1 MSGSSSSEC
10 DRIVRVLNGH
20 YGHIPWWPGDTD
32 EVLIGAILTQQT
44 RWENVV
50 RALALLK
57 ERSLCTVADLHE
69 AHPADIESAIRC
81 TGFYNVKTRRLKALA
96 TFVMCE
102 YGGPGPMAEYPTELL
117 RVGLLRVS
125 GIGEETADSIL
136 CYGFHRASFVIDAYT
151 HRICG
156 CARIPEQKSRLKAL
170 FEEVLPPDP
179 DTYRQTHAHI
189 VEYAKEY
196 CGKKRCETCILMNS
210 NE

>member
-10 DRIVRVLNGH
+10 ARIVRVLNGY

-32 EVLIGAILTQQT
+32 EVLIGAVLTQQT

-57 ERSLCTVADLHE
+57 ERSLCSVAALYE
-69 AHPADIESAIRC
+69 AEPREIESAIRS
-81 TGFYNVKTRRLKALA
+81 TGFYKVKTRRLKALA
-96 TFVMCE
+96 TFVVQE
-102 YGGPGPMAEYPTELL
+102 YGGIGSMAECPTELL
-117 RVGLLRVS
+117 RERLLRVS

-136 CYGFHRASFVIDAYT
+136 CFGFHRASFVIDAYT

-156 CARIPEQKSRLKAL
+156 CAGILEEKSRLKVL

-179 DTYRQTHAHI
+179 DAYRQTHAHI

-196 CGKKRCETCILMNS
+196 CGKKRCERCILMNS
-210 NE
+210 SE

>member
-1 MSGSSSSEC
+1 MSGSSSSDC
-10 DRIVRVLNGH
+10 ARIVRVLNGH
-20 YGHIPWWPGDTD
+20 YGTIPWWPGDTD
-32 EVLIGAILTQQT
+32 EVIIGAVLTQQT

-57 ERSLCTVADLHE
+57 ERALCSVTALYDAE
-69 AHPADIESAIRC
+69 PADIESAIRC
-81 TGFYNVKTRRLKALA
+81 TGFYKVKTRRLKALS
-96 TFVMCE
+96 TFIMSE
-102 YGGPGPMAEYPTELL
+102 YGGTWHMAEYTTELL
-117 RVGLLRVS
+117 REGLLQVS

-136 CYGFHRASFVIDAYT
+136 CYGFNRASFVIDAYT

-156 CARIPEQKSRLKAL
+156 CAGIPEQKSRLKAL
-170 FEEVLPPDP
+170 FEEVLPRDNAA
-179 DTYRQTHAHI
+179 YRQTHAHI

>member
-10 DRIVRVLNGH
+10 ARIVRVLNGH

-32 EVLIGAILTQQT
+32 EVLIGAVLTQQT

-57 ERSLCTVADLHE
+57 EGSLCSVAALYE
-69 AHPADIESAIRC
+69 AGPAEIERAIRC
-81 TGFYNVKTRRLKALA
+81 TGFYRVKTRRLKALA
-96 TFVMCE
+96 TFVMRE
-102 YGGPGPMAEYPTELL
+102 YGGPGVMAESPTALL
-117 RVGLLRVS
+117 REGLLRVS

-156 CARIPEQKSRLKAL
+156 CAGIPEQKSRLKAL
-170 FEEVLPPDP
+170 FEEVLPADP
-179 DTYRQTHAHI
+179 EVYRQTHAHI

-196 CGKKRCETCILMNS
+196 CGRKRCETCILMNS

>member
-10 DRIVRVLNGH
+10 ARIVRVLKHH
-20 YGHIPWWPGDTD
+20 YGYIPWWPGDTD

-57 ERSLCTVADLHE
+57 ENSLCSVAAVYKAE
-69 AHPADIESAIRC
+69 TAEIENAIRC
-81 TGFYNVKTRRLKALA
+81 TGFYKVKARRLKALA
-96 TFVMCE
+96 KFVMGE
-102 YGGPGPMAEYPTELL
+102 YNGPEKMAEYPTALL
-117 RVGLLRVS
+117 REGLLKVS

-136 CYGFHRASFVIDAYT
+136 CYGFYRASFVIDTYT

-156 CARIPEQKSRLKAL
+156 CAGIPEQKSRLKAL

-179 DTYRQTHAHI
+179 GAYRQTHAHI